1 MSSSGKRAVFAA
13 SALLAFF
20 GATPRL
26 HGSVRLS
33 ALGGDVPPRLASRVA
48 TAVSRAWGVDTTGL
62 VLAWGNG
69 SLADVPDSCAF
80 RLLGNGDAGW
90 FAVSFEPPGRPARA
104 LRLRVGI
111 AGRRLVAARTLRPGV
126 RLVAGDIR
134 EESRVEWGPPASDAE
149 AEGEPGPGWLV
160 RRTIAAG
167 EPLDPIRVAPPP
179 VIEAGQPVR
188 VLWRQGSVSVALEG
202 TAMNEAAIGGTIR
215 VRFPDRSRTIT
226 GTVTAPGE
234 ARMP

>member
-1 MSSSGKRAVFAA
+1 MSSSGKWAVFAA

-26 HGSVRLS
+26 HGSVRLT
-33 ALGGDVPPRLASRVA
+33 ALGGDVPPRLASRIAAAVA
-48 TAVSRAWGVDTTGL
+48 RAWGVDTTGL

-111 AGRRLVAARTLRPGV
+111 AGHRLVASRTLRAGV
-126 RLVAGDIR
+126 RLVDGDIR
-134 EESRVEWGPPASDAE
+134 EESRVEWGPPATDAG
-149 AEGEPGPGWLV
+149 AEPGPGWLV
-160 RRTIAAG
+160 KRTIAAG
-167 EPLDPIRVAPPP
+167 EPLDPMRVAPPP
-179 VIEAGQPVR
+179 VIETGQPVR
-188 VLWRQGSVSVALEG
+188 VLWQQGTVSVALEG

-226 GTVTAPGE
+226 GTVTGPGE